1 MKNKLVKLIC
11 AVLAATL
18 LFCAPASALSER
30 EMSASLEKWLAE
42 NVSAAQAG
50 GKIDSALDWSAFAL
64 ARCGNTALNAEYKK
78 YIGKA
83 VSENKNSLYLNDYA
97 RIALAALAV
106 GMDARNV
113 GGVDL
118 IKKIEDYDCSD
129 EAFTGSVAYALIAL
143 NSAKSANT
151 AALEKYKAILLAAQ
165 RKDGGF
171 NAYLKADESMSW
183 TVDGETDSTGIAL
196 QAAAP
201 YKDEPQF
208 ALLISSALAFVKAN
222 QMADGGF
229 GAWGSGSAESTAMII
244 AGLCETGNKISD
256 YTVNGKTPVDALSA
270 YINKDGGGKCWDGSS
285 NVMTS
290 YQMLMALSAYYRAE
304 NGKPGLFDMT
314 CLSPFCSGVEHLAI
328 FEEHPL
334 IGRAVCFIAGL
345 VYRLLGREYICCRH
359 INSL

>member
-11 AVLAATL
+11 AVLAAV
-18 LFCAPASALSER
+18 LFFGVPASALSES
-30 EMSASLEKWLAE
+30 EMSSGLEKWLTE
-42 NVSAAQAG
+42 NVSIPRAG
-50 GKIDSALDWSAFAL
+50 SKIDSAADWSVFAL
-64 ARCGNTALNAEYKK
+64 ARNGCTSLNAEYKK

-97 RIALAALAV
+97 RITLAVLAV
-106 GMDARNV
+106 GMDARSV

-118 IKKIEDYDCSD
+118 VKEIEDYDCRE
-129 EAFTGSVAYALIAL
+129 EAYTGSVAYALIAL
-143 NSAKSANT
+143 NSAKSTNT
-151 AALEKYKAILLAAQ
+151 AALEKYKAILLNAQ

-171 NAYLKADESMSW
+171 NAYIKADAAMNW

-201 YKDEPQF
+201 YKAEPQF
-208 ALLISSALAFVKAN
+208 ASLIVSALAFIKAN
-222 QMADGGF
+222 QMDDGGF

-256 YTVNGKTPVDALSA
+256 FTVNGKTPIDALSA

-290 YQMLMALSAYYRAE
+290 YQMLVGLSAYYRAE
-304 NGKPGLFDMT
+304 NGKVGLFDMT
-314 CLSPFCSGVEHLAI
+314 CLSPFCSGIEHLTI
-328 FEEHPL
+328 FEEYPL
-334 IGRAVCFIAGL
+334 IGRAVCFIVGL
-345 VYRLLGREYICCRH
+345 ICRLLGKEYICCRH
-359 INSL
+359 INGL